1 MSMNSPSQGLLCV
14 QMDPTTN
21 PQFKTEPLVT
31 IEIPGR
37 LPSWNE
43 VLGME
48 HWARD
53 KYKISLR
60 EKFLCA
66 LRASVQDCS
75 TRTISVRN
83 ILSTAAD
90 TLAYYDRTARERR
103 KLRSASK
110 RLARKSQSLFESK
123 SSKQPENVPF

>member
-1 MSMNSPSQGLLCV
+1 MNSPSQGLLCV

-48 HWARD
+48 HWQRFKA
-53 KYKISLR
+53 K
-60 EKFLCA
+60 EKWANDFAYA
-66 LRASVQDCS
+66 LRRSVEDCS
-75 TRTISVRN
+75 TMTTLQRN
-83 ILSTAAD
+83 TLLTAAA
-90 TLAYYDRTARERR
+90 TLDSYLVTRRELR
-103 KLRSASK
+103 KSKLASK
-110 RLARKSQSLFESK
+110 RLAAKNRSSQELKFSK
-123 SSKQPENVPF
+123 PDKVPF